1 MSRKIALAV
10 ILHLMLA
17 ILFFGC
23 GSPQGELDPQNPVT
37 ITMWHNYGGQ
47 MKDTMD
53 ALIDQFNDTVGREHG
68 IIINVTSIQAT
79 KDQNEKLAMIAAGDP
94 GTPEMPDIVTVY
106 PAVASSLADANL
118 LAPLDNMFT
127 EEELSAYIPSF
138 IDEGRL
144 SDGKLYVFPISKS
157 TEALFINKTLFDRF
171 AKETG
176 ASLDSLFTFEGIAEL
191 AQEYYAWTDAKTP
204 YISND
209 GKTFFTADS
218 WFNVAQVGVS
228 QLGGSFVENAQ
239 LNTDTEEFK
248 KVWDFSFLPAI
259 SGAYAISDGYSSD
272 LAKTGEI
279 VCSTGSTAGILF
291 YGDTVTYAD
300 NTKESVEYI
309 VLPYP
314 VFEGGRKVALQRGAG
329 MAVAKPT
336 AGKELAATIF
346 LKWFTSPEQNMRFV
360 SSTGYLPVTKEAFE
374 EKMTEEMETVDNPA
388 VKKLLETATLMYEE
402 YTFIVSPN
410 FSGFTDLTN
419 TYEKQIREAMREGRQ
434 QVESG
439 IDMNSV
445 SGEMYKLFIR

>member
-1 MSRKIALAV
+1 LSRKIALAV

-138 IDEGRL
+138 IDDGRL

-204 YISND
+204 DISND

-309 VLPYP
+309 VLPYL

>member
-23 GSPQGELDPQNPVT
+23 GSPQGGLDPQNPVT

-53 ALIDQFNDTVGREHG
+53 ALIDQFNDTVGREYG

-79 KDQNEKLAMIAAGDP
+79 KDQNEKLAMIAADDP
-94 GTPEMPDIVTVY
+94 GAPDMPDIVTVY
-106 PAVASSLADANL
+106 PAVASGLADANL
-118 LAPLDNMFT
+118 LAPLDDMFT

-157 TEALFINKTLFDRF
+157 TEALFVNKTLFDRF

-218 WFNVAQVGVS
+218 WFNVAQVGIS

-259 SGAYAISDGYSSD
+259 IGAYAISDGYSSD

-279 VCSTGSTAGILF
+279 ICSTGSTAGILF

-314 VFEGGRKVALQRGAG
+314 VLKAAVRWLSSAVQEWPLQNPPLKKNLPPQFSLNGLPAPHKICDLFHLPG
-329 MAVAKPT
+329 
-336 AGKELAATIF
+336 IF
-346 LKWFTSPEQNMRFV
+346 L
-360 SSTGYLPVTKEAFE
+360 
-374 EKMTEEMETVDNPA
+374 
-388 VKKLLETATLMYEE
+388 
-402 YTFIVSPN
+402 
-410 FSGFTDLTN
+410 
-419 TYEKQIREAMREGRQ
+419 
-434 QVESG
+434 
-439 IDMNSV
+439 
-445 SGEMYKLFIR
+445 

>member
-1 MSRKIALAV
+1 
-10 ILHLMLA
+10 
-17 ILFFGC
+17 
-23 GSPQGELDPQNPVT
+23 
-37 ITMWHNYGGQ
+37 MWHNYGGQ

-204 YISND
+204 DISND